1 MKCSQCGSD
10 AATGAGTCP
19 GCGAAIPTAAEA
31 ATLTQAGPA
40 LAFRFDAARWTMADR
55 IAGGATLVL
64 FISLFLPWFSVS
76 AGFGNFT
83 ASSSV
88 DALTAHGYLYL
99 VLLLAL
105 AMLGYLIVSAG
116 LDSMP
121 ALPLSHEQIL
131 GAAAAVNLLLVAH
144 RHGRHARRRLVAG
157 QGELGLRRVHR
168 AGRRDRGRRPPGRRP
183 APRPVQPHRVVPAI
197 PPAGHAGGIPA
208 LLPPAVQ
215 LFSQTAGGGRC
226 SAWQNTQPLNR

>member
-10 AATGAGTCP
+10 AATGAGTCAA
-19 GCGAAIPTAAEA
+19 CGAPIPTAAEA

-105 AMLGYLIVSAG
+105 AMLGYLILSAG
-116 LDSMP
+116 LDSRP
-121 ALPLSHEQIL
+121 ACRWAMSRSSVPRPRSTCCWWQS
-131 GAAAAVNLLLVAH
+131 AWSSCRVA
-144 RHGRHARRRLVAG
+144 ARR
-157 QGELGLRRVHR
+157 
-168 AGRRDRGRRPPGRRP
+168 
-183 APRPVQPHRVVPAI
+183 
-197 PPAGHAGGIPA
+197 
-208 LLPPAVQ
+208 
-215 LFSQTAGGGRC
+215 
-226 SAWQNTQPLNR
+226 W

>member
-10 AATGAGTCP
+10 AAGGARACP
-19 GCGAAIPTAAEA
+19 GCGASLPTAAEA
-31 ATLTQAGPA
+31 ASLTQPGPA

-105 AMLGYLIVSAG
+105 AVLGYLIMSAG
-116 LDSMP
+116 LSHLPD
-121 ALPLSHEQIL
+121 LPLRHEQIL
-131 GAAAAVNLLLVAH
+131 GAAAAVNLLLVLI
-144 RHGRHARRRLVAG
+144 GVLVTPGGGSSLVKVSWDFGAFI
-157 QGELGLRRVHR
+157 GLAAAIV
-168 AGRRDRGRRPPGRRP
+168 AV
-183 APRPVQPHRVVPAI
+183 APLA
-197 PPAGHAGGIPA
+197 AA
-208 LLPPAVQ
+208 LLRAR
-215 LFSQTAGGGRC
+215 SGRTA
-226 SAWQNTQPLNR
+226 

>member
-10 AATGAGTCP
+10 AATGAGTCQ

-31 ATLTQAGPA
+31 ATLTQPSPP

-116 LDSMP
+116 LDSRP

-131 GAAAAVNLLLVAH
+131 GAAAAVNLLPVLIGMVFMPGGGSSLVKVGWDFGAFIGLAAAIVAVAPLATALL
-144 RHGRHARRRLVAG
+144 HG
-157 QGELGLRRVHR
+157 R
-168 AGRRDRGRRPPGRRP
+168 AGR
-183 APRPVQPHRVVPAI
+183 
-197 PPAGHAGGIPA
+197 
-208 LLPPAVQ
+208 
-215 LFSQTAGGGRC
+215 TA
-226 SAWQNTQPLNR
+226 